1 MLTRS
6 AKGAETR
13 SRLSRA
19 AADLFHK
26 QGVRGTSPEDVIEA
40 SGTGKDQPFYHYF
53 KSKEALVH
61 EVLQAQLEAIKTET
75 APINYEVASWHD
87 LERLRR
93 VALRTS

>member
-61 EVLQAQLEAIKTET
+61 EVPPGATRSHQDGDRAYQLRG
-75 APINYEVASWHD
+75 
-87 LERLRR
+87 RLL
-93 VALRTS
+93 A